1 MQTQLDH
8 THTHTVDFQLFLLAV
23 PLALIAA
30 ARPRLVLL
38 FLGLA
43 TAASATY
50 TVWAGS
56 AQGWTFQMIGGGEG
70 FVEYHLRWYTKP
82 WTRAIPSLIG
92 MAIAVVLFCRSSSRR
107 EEPVQKQQPE
117 PEPEHIDGT
126 AATATPPVSAVA
138 GSSLLPAGASARSVI
153 VWAVAF
159 ALIALATEGSR
170 GAYSTVPSSW
180 TPLQFCLYLALSRL
194 AWGVGLALLAHR
206 LFLGTHTSPFS
217 CATVKDQQTNSLT
230 VHLLNSQHTHTH
242 IQGRAGS
249 SGASW
254 SPTPWPSSR
263 ASPTACTWCT
273 PRSSIGRTRSRRPP
287 STSAASGSV

>member
-1 MQTQLDH
+1 MQTQHD
-8 THTHTVDFQLFLLAV
+8 HTHTVDFQLFLLAV
-23 PLALIAA
+23 PLALVAA

-38 FLGLA
+38 LLGLA

-92 MAIAVVLFCRSSSRR
+92 MALAVVLFCRSSRRR
-107 EEPVQKQQPE
+107 EELVQKQQPE
-117 PEPEHIDGT
+117 PERIEGT
-126 AATATPPVSAVA
+126 AATANPPVSAVA
-138 GSSLLPAGASARSVI
+138 ASSLLPAGASARSVI

-194 AWGVGLALLAHR
+194 AWGVGLALLVHR
-206 LFLGTHTSPFS
+206 LFLGTHTSAFS
-217 CATVKDQQTNSLT
+217 CATVKEGSTNQQ
-230 VHLLNSQHTHTH
+230 
-242 IQGRAGS
+242 
-249 SGASW
+249 
-254 SPTPWPSSR
+254 PD
-263 ASPTACTWCT
+263 CTCT
-273 PRSSIGRTRSRRPP
+273 
-287 STSAASGSV
+287 